1 MVCSEH
7 VAIQVHGLDP
17 HKSSHACYSTAQSV
31 RRRSGSEAI
40 EVTNRG
46 CLLTITD
53 ACRTSNCTFSDP
65 TDIGIYRCC
74 CQGNLCN
81 EDGYDVIH
89 NGSTPKPPATIPLC
103 KLYTRLDCIII
114 QFFFL
119 FSFFLL
125 ATRLDCI
132 IIQFFFLFSS
142 LATSGAA
149 EEDSRYIFIA
159 ITIVIIICF
168 VATLILSVICI
179 NHARKQTK
187 Q

>member
-114 QFFFL
+114 QFFF
-119 FSFFLL
+119 SFFLL